1 MVTQLENAIRYWYE
15 NRTRWLEQY
24 RVARA
29 QVLEQLEKE
38 LEADR
43 PRLEWP
49 PGAVVRLYRLSWVAG
64 FDDNNEPLWVEF
76 YTAKPSA
83 DPRAWFEALEWDATS
98 RIRVESPNGY
108 LIKELVCRR
117 VEDLPDRFR
126 RIHYYEAHA
135 PNLCWEESSHWLR
148 LIWLEN
154 HVAATVEELEM
165 LQNRRVVAGCLWEI
179 APSIRRLLTNANGRV
194 KANAVKVASR

>member
-1 MVTQLENAIRYWYE
+1 MATHLENAIRYWYE
-15 NRTRWLEQY
+15 NRARWLDQY
-24 RVARA
+24 RAARV
-29 QVLEQLEKE
+29 QVLEELTKQ

-49 PGAVVRLYRLSWVAG
+49 PGAVVRLYRLSWVAA

-76 YTAKPSA
+76 YTAKPPP
-83 DPRAWFEALEWDATS
+83 DPHGWFEALEWDATS

-126 RIHYYEAHA
+126 RVRYYEAYA
-135 PNLCWEESSHWLR
+135 PNPCWEESTEWER
-148 LIWLEN
+148 LIWIEN
-154 HVAATVEELEM
+154 RVAATLEELEM

-179 APSIRRLLTNANGRV
+179 APGIQQRLIRPVSRRSRQQ
-194 KANAVKVASR
+194 VASGYT